1 MNWVK
6 QKYDILLLALATL
19 LVVSNAGWIAMSRME
34 PKNIQAGPS
43 APKDNSIPPVNL
55 DAIRQAEAL
64 AKAPAKWKSP
74 ADLPEGSPER
84 GSLLVSRRY
93 LLKDGQLIDPIAEG
107 SLQLHPPI
115 TNEWLL
121 AYGLD
126 YTDMTIKAK
135 DSDGDGFSNLEEFNS
150 KTDPTDPKKTPPS
163 MNKLKLVSFKSVPF
177 LLTFKSLSKEEVI
190 LKKENNK
197 DKSSSKKA
205 LIKFNPVDWNADNK
219 GLSKY
224 FKEIKES
231 YKNEILKLEEKV
243 TELTVKVNKLTEG
256 LEKRKNDQQL
266 SKDRTSCLDQLSKLS
281 KSIQDINET
290 LDLLIEIFPEN
301 IKENISI
308 TKISPSPKNPEVI
321 EFENNGIRAVLEF
334 NREFQINFKSAEKNA
349 LTQYRKPGE
358 QIEGAHY
365 KILMYEAKPGPNGV
379 NASGDLSELI
389 VQNTETGESITLIYN
404 KEANDPTSFGTFRN
418 LLPGADQD
426 LVLKKG
432 EEFTLK
438 PDNRKLKL
446 IDISATKAQIRDSTT
461 GDVFSVLPINAS
473 SP

>member
-34 PKNIQAGPS
+34 PENIQVGPS
-43 APKDNSIPPVNL
+43 APKDNAIPPVNL
-55 DAIRQAEAL
+55 EAIRQAEAL

-93 LLKDGQLIDPIAEG
+93 LLKDGKLIDPLAEN
-107 SLQLHPPI
+107 SEQLHPPI

-135 DSDGDGFSNLEEFNS
+135 DSDGDGFSNLEEFNG
-150 KTDPTDPKKTPPS
+150 KTDPIDPKKNPPS
-163 MNKLKLVSFKSVPF
+163 MNKLKLVDFKQVPF
-177 LLTFKSLSKEEVI
+177 ILMFKSLSKEEVT

-205 LIKFNPVDWNADNK
+205 KINFSPEDSNIDNEK
-219 GLSKY
+219 LTKY
-224 FKEIKES
+224 FKETKKS
-231 YKNEILKLEEKV
+231 YKNEIQKLEEKV
-243 TELTVKVNKLTEG
+243 VNLTNKIKEIDAP
-256 LEKRKNDQQL
+256 LEKSKNNPKALNLRNDYLKDLSDL
-266 SKDRTSCLDQLSKLS
+266 SKQIKNN
-281 KSIQDINET
+281 NEI
-290 LDLLIEIFPEN
+290 LDLLNEIFPEN
-301 IKENISI
+301 TKENISI
-308 TKISPSPKNPEVI
+308 TKISPSPKNPEFI
-321 EFENNGIRAVLEF
+321 EFENNGIKAVLEF
-334 NREFQINFKSAEKNA
+334 NREFQINFKSPEKNA
-349 LTQYRKPGE
+349 LTQYRKLGE

-446 IDISATKAQIRDSTT
+446 IDISASKAQIRDITT
-461 GDVFSVLPINAS
+461 GDVFSVFLINAS